1 MPKKIGHKAGCER
14 AKLHILLLI
23 VSLRKISFVIKR
35 LVQVDVSQHIT
46 VITKRNGMV
55 LIIGYQDIQQRYTPF
70 TRKFRRNGNTK
81 KSEVWLY
88 FSVLV
93 VVHSFFIY
101 KNVVFPAQA
110 EYSYFFADFRLKIFL
125 YYS

>member
-1 MPKKIGHKAGCER
+1 MPKKIGLKAGCER

-55 LIIGYQDIQQRYTPF
+55 LIIGY
-70 TRKFRRNGNTK
+70 
-81 KSEVWLY
+81 
-88 FSVLV
+88 
-93 VVHSFFIY
+93 
-101 KNVVFPAQA
+101 
-110 EYSYFFADFRLKIFL
+110 
-125 YYS
+125 